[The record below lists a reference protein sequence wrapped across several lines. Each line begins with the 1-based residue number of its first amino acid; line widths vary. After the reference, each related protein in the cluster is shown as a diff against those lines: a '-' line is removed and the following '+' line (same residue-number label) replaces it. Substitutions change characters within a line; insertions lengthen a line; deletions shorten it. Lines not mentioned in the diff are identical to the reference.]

1 MRPEKQQAA
10 GQRPAAHCRGLCFVS
25 VFFQLT
31 STLLLWFLIF
41 SYIFAF
47 FFLLFVF
54 LCVLHFSSVASRFV
68 VHLLSPHNPRVFSP
82 LELEFLQE
90 KSTLHA
96 KAAFELQQQDSDG
109 GHGGDFA
116 PVASSRKEPAKRRAE
131 LLAFLKVPLVAAVKA
146 NLERLATDRHGCHV
160 LEAIVA
166 SQWLATDAAFGS
178 ALANVAVSAPPP
190 QDDDEVNGEDAGE
203 EGEDGKPQTGAPV
216 LDSQLHTSFR
226 RMLKGPGGAPLAEG
240 LLAAMQQVDGGV
252 KRFASDPNGA
262 FVLVSAVE
270 AVSTLGSRVLSA
282 VGGAKFFKAKALQE
296 NAGAQALSEKL
307 SAK

>member
-1 MRPEKQQAA
+1 MCVP
-10 GQRPAAHCRGLCFVS
+10 H
-25 VFFQLT
+25 
-31 STLLLWFLIF
+31 F
-41 SYIFAF
+41 SYAG
-47 FFLLFVF
+47 
-54 LCVLHFSSVASRFV
+54 SRFV
-68 VHLLSPHNPRVFSP
+68 VHLLSPRNPRVFSP

-96 KAAFELQQQDSDG
+96 KAAFELQQQQDSSDG
-109 GHGGDFA
+109 DDDLA

-178 ALANVAVSAPPP
+178 ALAKVAVSAPP
-190 QDDDEVNGEDAGE
+190 QDEEDEANDEDAGG
-203 EGEDGKPQTGAPV
+203 EGEEGKPQAVAPV
-216 LDSQLHTSFR
+216 LDSQLHASFR

-252 KRFASDPNGA
+252 ERFASDPNGA

-307 SAK
+307 SAQ